1 MNESSSKPGR
11 DWTPTPEA
19 FKQVL
24 DKLDADQEQASKKYE
39 ELRRKLIRYFEL
51 HGGSP
56 PDVLADK
63 TIDIVA
69 GRVIDGADIQNI
81 GAFAMGVARRVTQ
94 EYWRSNETKT
104 ISIEGLEQDWP
115 LDIPDPEQ
123 KMLRAETER
132 REKKRLKSMG
142 RCLDELPAD
151 ELNLMVQYQTGEKS
165 ERIKNRETLA
175 RKLGVSQIALRQRV
189 HKIRARLRECVE
201 RRLKRTATIGKTS

>member
-39 ELRRKLIRYFEL
+39 ELRHKLIRYFEF

-69 GRVIDGADIQNI
+69 GKVIDGAVIQNI
-81 GAFAMGVARRVTQ
+81 GAFAMGVARRIAQ
-94 EYWRSNETKT
+94 EYWRSKETKT

-115 LDIPDPEQ
+115 LDIPDPEE

-132 REKKRLKSMG
+132 REKIRLKCMVQ
-142 RCLDELPAD
+142 CLDELPPD
-151 ELNLMVQYQTGEKS
+151 DLSLMLQYQMGEKS
-165 ERIKNRETLA
+165 ERIRNREMLA
-175 RKLGVSQIALRQRV
+175 KKLSISLLALRQRA
-189 HKIRARLRECVE
+189 HKIRAKLRECVE